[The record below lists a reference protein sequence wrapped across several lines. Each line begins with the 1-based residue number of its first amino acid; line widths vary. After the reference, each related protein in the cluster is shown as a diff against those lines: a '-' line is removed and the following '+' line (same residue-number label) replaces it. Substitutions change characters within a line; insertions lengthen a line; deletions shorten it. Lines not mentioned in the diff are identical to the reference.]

1 MKIWVDADACPVPVK
16 EILFRAAERAKI
28 TTVLIANSM
37 MRVPKSAYISA
48 VQVDA
53 GADVADKYIV
63 DELDVGDLVITADV
77 PLAAD
82 VIEKGGLAL
91 NPRGSMFTPD
101 SIKSQLSMRNFMD
114 DLRGSGVITGGQAAF
129 NHADRQAFANALDR
143 IITKHRKS
151 QAT

>member
-28 TTVLIANSM
+28 ITVLVANSL
-37 MRVPKSAYISA
+37 MRVPKSAYIHA

-53 GADVADKYIV
+53 GADVADQYIV
-63 DELDVGDLVITADV
+63 DALDAGDLVITADV

-91 NPRGSMFTPD
+91 SPRGRMFTPD

-114 DLRGSGVITGGQAAF
+114 DLRGSGVIAGGQAAF
-129 NHADRQAFANALDR
+129 NHSDRQAFANALDR
-143 IITKHRKS
+143 GITKFFKS
-151 QAT
+151 RA

>member
-28 TTVLIANSM
+28 TTVLVANSV
-37 MRVPKSAYISA
+37 MRVPKSTYISA

-53 GADVADKYIV
+53 GADVADQYIV
-63 DELDVGDLVITADV
+63 DALAVGDLVITADV

-129 NHADRQAFANALDR
+129 NHSDRQAFANALDR
-143 IITKHRKS
+143 EITKFIKS
-151 QAT
+151 RA

>member
-1 MKIWVDADACPVPVK
+1 MRIWVDADACPVPVK
-16 EILFRAAERAKI
+16 DILFRAAERAKI
-28 TTVLIANSM
+28 NTVLVANSM

-53 GADVADKYIV
+53 GADVADQYIV
-63 DELDVGDLVITADV
+63 DALDVGDLVITADV

-114 DLRGSGVITGGQAAF
+114 DLRGSGVMTGGQAAF
-129 NHADRQAFANALDR
+129 NHSDRQAFANALDR
-143 IITKHRKS
+143 EITKYSKRR
-151 QAT
+151 A

>member
-28 TTVLIANSM
+28 TTVLVANSM

-63 DELDVGDLVITADV
+63 DTLDAGDLVITADV

-129 NHADRQAFANALDR
+129 NHSDRQAFANALDR
-143 IITKHRKS
+143 EITKFIKTR
-151 QAT
+151 A

>member
-1 MKIWVDADACPVPVK
+1 MRIWVDADACPVPVK
-16 EILFRAAERAKI
+16 DILFRAAERAKI
-28 TTVLIANSM
+28 NTILVANSM

-53 GADVADKYIV
+53 GADVADQYIV
-63 DELDVGDLVITADV
+63 DALDVGDLVITADV

-114 DLRGSGVITGGQAAF
+114 DLRGSGVMTGGQAAF
-129 NHADRQAFANALDR
+129 NHSDRQAFANALDR
-143 IITKHRKS
+143 EITKYSKRR
-151 QAT
+151 A